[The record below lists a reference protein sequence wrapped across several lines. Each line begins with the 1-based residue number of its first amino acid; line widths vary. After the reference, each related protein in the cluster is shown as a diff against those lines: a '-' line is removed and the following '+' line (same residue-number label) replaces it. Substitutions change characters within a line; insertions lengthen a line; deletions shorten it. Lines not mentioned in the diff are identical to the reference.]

1 MVVSSS
7 GSGNGTAHTN
17 GKLNGHVVSPRR
29 PLKRKRAFW
38 VRAVNLIAR
47 IATWAAI
54 LTILLRCPVSLEAC
68 DDTSPSICKPYFQI
82 RNAITPRVRPYF
94 DRYATPYVNVAKPY
108 YDTLNDNVL
117 KPSRQ
122 YAALYGTPIV
132 NKGQKFAHAQ
142 WKTNGEPQLY
152 RLQTLTK
159 SQYNKSIA
167 PYLTITGTIVG
178 PYYNFAYK
186 HTAQACHDYLLPGYE
201 FSRDCAVYV
210 YDAAAGF
217 TRTTA
222 LPATCWAWGK
232 TNAFLDTAVWP
243 QLRVVYVENVQPQL
257 VRIGERLGRYRTKV
271 NATSQAKAADAPVEI
286 LSSTASIASSFSRPS
301 PQSPST
307 TLSVPP
313 RVEEQESSFSE
324 VAETTA
330 AGAYWK
336 SMEPPSATG
345 IESEKRRVA
354 REIVAHDLATWQIKY
369 TSQAKEGA
377 AAIEEE
383 VDEIS
388 QALMHQSAEITGK
401 EHLNALEE
409 TIVSQVINVKHE
421 IQSIVEVGGGDA
433 EEKAVSA
440 IRAAGAAIKNK
451 AQAVREWREDYDSKL
466 QKAVLEATEAHLHI
480 LDETRNL
487 ALQNIGMKWAW
498 TDGVT
503 YKDWQKYHELKN
515 SLGNWSEELKQLI
528 VTHPTLMEAQELSD
542 QIEDDGM
549 VLAATA
555 AQELARL
562 KEVAHWKIQAND
574 STDNFETD
582 AMQLAAAEVAQRL
595 EDEQNDEPSGTEE
608 QEIGTDDLNMEN
620 LSSVSEISE
629 QPEDNTLI
637 LDPLEL
643 SEAGSEDKDSEAP
656 EVLITVHPTVTVSL
670 AEAGKVLKSSP
681 VIPED
686 IQLGP
691 SSSLVSELKLP
702 DESTSVEET
711 AESPEDESS
720 EDESPEYESPVD
732 ESPENETPRDESPQ
746 DESPVDDTHAYV
758 KPLLFGAAAQ
768 SVADRSPI
776 LDDAESDDTI
786 ASVTSAAQA
795 AYSSAV
801 ALAADRYS
809 SALSVVSAQIQG
821 TSKPVH
827 EQLFSSVSA
836 AYGGAVSAAS
846 QKMNEAVAAASS
858 GIFSAAPSPT
868 KSSNFPDWN
877 KVESIAAQKLKDGR
891 LWAEIQY
898 QSVLIGLGAA
908 TPTPTSNPEKYYEQA
923 KYHYYAGL
931 GLAQD
936 RYSSFL
942 AAASSA
948 WSMSTA
954 TPTPTDFVGSASSLA
969 SVAGKSAASAASVAD
984 DAVKSAYTAASEGV
998 MSVAQDAQDT
1008 IENAA
1013 DAAAEQVV
1021 NIAGAVAGTWDI
1033 VVSRISADVYGQPS
1047 AIGWMEDAT
1056 QSAASI
1062 VAVATDAVTDST
1074 SSASDSAAK
1083 QFDAVNKI
1091 ISELVIGKEPTYS
1104 ESIMSRLNAVYAT
1117 ATSNVVGLASD
1128 ASAAA
1133 SSVGDKVLS
1142 AASQA
1147 TEVVK
1152 DSAQRV
1158 RDEL

>member
-17 GKLNGHVVSPRR
+17 GKLNGHVVSSRR
-29 PLKRKRAFW
+29 SLKRKRAFW
-38 VRAVNLIAR
+38 VWAVNLIAR

-54 LTILLRCPVSLEAC
+54 LTILLRCPASLEAC
-68 DDTSPSICKPYFQI
+68 DDTSPSICKPYFHV

-94 DRYATPYVNVAKPY
+94 DRYAAPYVNVAKPY

-122 YAALYGTPIV
+122 YATLYGTPIV

-167 PYLTITGTIVG
+167 PYLTTTGAIVG
-178 PYYNFAYK
+178 PYYNFAHK

-201 FSRDCAVYV
+201 FTRDCAVYV
-210 YDAAAGF
+210 YNAAAGF
-217 TRTTA
+217 TKTTA

-286 LSSTASIASSFSRPS
+286 PSSTASIASSFSRPS

-354 REIVAHDLATWQIKY
+354 REIVANDLATWQIKY

-383 VDEIS
+383 VDEIA
-388 QALMHQSAEITGK
+388 QALMCKSAQITGK

-409 TIVSQVINVKHE
+409 TIVSEVINVKHK
-421 IQSIVEVGGGDA
+421 IQSIVEVGGSDA
-433 EEKAVSA
+433 EEKTVSA

-466 QKAVLEATEAHLHI
+466 QQAVLEATEAHLHI

-582 AMQLAAAEVAQRL
+582 AMQLAAAEAAQQL

-608 QEIGTDDLNMEN
+608 QEIGTDDVNMESQ
-620 LSSVSEISE
+620 SSVSEVSE
-629 QPEDNTLI
+629 RPEDNTLI
-637 LDPLEL
+637 LDPLGL
-643 SEAGSEDKDSEAP
+643 SEVGSEDKDSETP
-656 EVLITVHPTVTVSL
+656 EVLITIHPTVTVSL
-670 AEAGKVLKSSP
+670 AEAGKLLKSPP
-681 VIPED
+681 VISED
-686 IQLGP
+686 VQLG
-691 SSSLVSELKLP
+691 SSSSHDAELEP
-702 DESTSVEET
+702 PEESTSVEET
-711 AESPEDESS
+711 VELPEDEMS
-720 EDESPEYESPVD
+720 E
-732 ESPENETPRDESPQ
+732 
-746 DESPVDDTHAYV
+746 DESPVDDTHGPV

-776 LDDAESDDTI
+776 LDDTESDDTI

-836 AYGGAVSAAS
+836 AYGGAISAAS

-858 GIFSAAPSPT
+858 GIFTAAPSPT

-936 RYSSFL
+936 RYSSFM

-948 WSMSTA
+948 WSMGTA

-1056 QSAASI
+1056 QSAASV
-1062 VAVATDAVTDST
+1062 VAVATDAVTDSA

-1104 ESIMSRLNAVYAT
+1104 ESIMSRLSAVYAT

>member
-17 GKLNGHVVSPRR
+17 GKLNGHVVSPRK
-29 PLKRKRAFW
+29 PLKHKRAFW

-68 DDTSPSICKPYFQI
+68 DDTSPSICKPYFHV

-94 DRYATPYVNVAKPY
+94 DRYAAPYVNVAKPY

-117 KPSRQ
+117 KPSRR

-159 SQYNKSIA
+159 SQYDKSIA
-167 PYLTITGTIVG
+167 PYLTTTGAIVG
-178 PYYNFAYK
+178 PYYNFAHK

-201 FSRDCAVYV
+201 FTRDCAVYV
-210 YDAAAGF
+210 YDATAGF
-217 TRTTA
+217 AKTTA

-286 LSSTASIASSFSRPS
+286 PS

-307 TLSVPP
+307 TLLIPP

-330 AGAYWK
+330 AGAYWN

-354 REIVAHDLATWQIKY
+354 RGIVANDLATWQIKY
-369 TSQAKEGA
+369 TSQAEEGA

-383 VDEIS
+383 VDEIA
-388 QALMHQSAEITGK
+388 QALMCQSAQITGK
-401 EHLNALEE
+401 EHLQALEE
-409 TIVSQVINVKHE
+409 TIVSEVINVKHK
-421 IQSIVEVGGGDA
+421 IQSIVEVGSSDA
-433 EEKAVSA
+433 EEKTVSA

-466 QKAVLEATEAHLHI
+466 QKAVLEAAEAHLHI

-528 VTHPTLMEAQELSD
+528 VTHPTLIEAQELSD

-562 KEVAHWKIQAND
+562 KDVAHWKIQAND

-582 AMQLAAAEVAQRL
+582 AMQLAAAEAAQQL

-608 QEIGTDDLNMEN
+608 QEIGTDDFNMKSQ
-620 LSSVSEISE
+620 SSVSEVSE
-629 QPEDNTLI
+629 RPEDNTFI

-643 SEAGSEDKDSEAP
+643 SEAGSEDKDSETP
-656 EVLITVHPTVTVSL
+656 EVLITVHPIVTVSL
-670 AEAGKVLKSSP
+670 AEAGKLLKSSP
-681 VIPED
+681 I
-686 IQLGP
+686 
-691 SSSLVSELKLP
+691 
-702 DESTSVEET
+702 
-711 AESPEDESS
+711 
-720 EDESPEYESPVD
+720 
-732 ESPENETPRDESPQ
+732 
-746 DESPVDDTHAYV
+746 
-758 KPLLFGAAAQ
+758 
-768 SVADRSPI
+768 
-776 LDDAESDDTI
+776 
-786 ASVTSAAQA
+786 
-795 AYSSAV
+795 YSSG
-801 ALAADRYS
+801 R
-809 SALSVVSAQIQG
+809 
-821 TSKPVH
+821 
-827 EQLFSSVSA
+827 VSA
-836 AYGGAVSAAS
+836 A
-846 QKMNEAVAAASS
+846 
-858 GIFSAAPSPT
+858 
-868 KSSNFPDWN
+868 FPN
-877 KVESIAAQKLKDGR
+877 
-891 LWAEIQY
+891 
-898 QSVLIGLGAA
+898 
-908 TPTPTSNPEKYYEQA
+908 
-923 KYHYYAGL
+923 
-931 GLAQD
+931 
-936 RYSSFL
+936 
-942 AAASSA
+942 
-948 WSMSTA
+948 
-954 TPTPTDFVGSASSLA
+954 
-969 SVAGKSAASAASVAD
+969 
-984 DAVKSAYTAASEGV
+984 
-998 MSVAQDAQDT
+998 
-1008 IENAA
+1008 
-1013 DAAAEQVV
+1013 
-1021 NIAGAVAGTWDI
+1021 
-1033 VVSRISADVYGQPS
+1033 
-1047 AIGWMEDAT
+1047 
-1056 QSAASI
+1056 
-1062 VAVATDAVTDST
+1062 
-1074 SSASDSAAK
+1074 
-1083 QFDAVNKI
+1083 
-1091 ISELVIGKEPTYS
+1091 
-1104 ESIMSRLNAVYAT
+1104 
-1117 ATSNVVGLASD
+1117 
-1128 ASAAA
+1128 
-1133 SSVGDKVLS
+1133 
-1142 AASQA
+1142 
-1147 TEVVK
+1147 
-1152 DSAQRV
+1152 
-1158 RDEL
+1158 

>member
-17 GKLNGHVVSPRR
+17 GKLKGHVVSPRKL
-29 PLKRKRAFW
+29 LKHKRAFW

-68 DDTSPSICKPYFQI
+68 DDTSPSICKPYFHV

-94 DRYATPYVNVAKPY
+94 DRYAAPYVNVAKPY

-132 NKGQKFAHAQ
+132 NKGQKFTHAQ

-159 SQYNKSIA
+159 SQYDKSIA
-167 PYLTITGTIVG
+167 PYLTTTGAIVG
-178 PYYNFAYK
+178 PYYNFAHK

-201 FSRDCAVYV
+201 FTRDCAVYV

-217 TRTTA
+217 AKTTA

-232 TNAFLDTAVWP
+232 SNAFLDTAVWP

-257 VRIGERLGRYRTKV
+257 VRIGERLGRYRTKD

-286 LSSTASIASSFSRPS
+286 PSSTASIASSFSRPS

-313 RVEEQESSFSE
+313 QVEEHESSFSV

-330 AGAYWK
+330 AGAYWN

-354 REIVAHDLATWQIKY
+354 RGIVANDLATWQIKY
-369 TSQAKEGA
+369 TSQAEEGA

-383 VDEIS
+383 VDEIA
-388 QALMHQSAEITGK
+388 QALMCQSAQITGK
-401 EHLNALEE
+401 EHLKALEE
-409 TIVSQVINVKHE
+409 TIVSEVINVKHK
-421 IQSIVEVGGGDA
+421 IQSIVEVGGNDA
-433 EEKAVSA
+433 EEKTVSA

-528 VTHPTLMEAQELSD
+528 VTHPTLIEAQELSD

-562 KEVAHWKIQAND
+562 KDVTHWKIQAND

-582 AMQLAAAEVAQRL
+582 AMQLAAAEAAKQL

-608 QEIGTDDLNMEN
+608 QEIGTDDFNMKSQ
-620 LSSVSEISE
+620 SSVSEVSE
-629 QPEDNTLI
+629 RPEDNTFI

-643 SEAGSEDKDSEAP
+643 SEAGSEDKDSETP

-670 AEAGKVLKSSP
+670 AEAGKLLKSSP
-681 VIPED
+681 DISED
-686 IQLGP
+686 LQLG
-691 SSSLVSELKLP
+691 SSSSYVSELELP
-702 DESTSVEET
+702 EESTSVEDT
-711 AESPEDESS
+711 AESPEDETL
-720 EDESPEYESPVD
+720 VD
-732 ESPENETPRDESPQ
+732 ESLVD
-746 DESPVDDTHAYV
+746 DSPVDDTHGSV
-758 KPLLFGAAAQ
+758 KPPLFGAAAQ

-776 LDDAESDDTI
+776 LDEAESDDTI

-846 QKMNEAVAAASS
+846 QKLNEAVAAASS

-868 KSSNFPDWN
+868 KSSNLPDWN

-936 RYSSFL
+936 RYSSFM

-984 DAVKSAYTAASEGV
+984 DAVKSAYTAASESV
-998 MSVAQDAQDT
+998 MSIAQDAQDT

-1062 VAVATDAVTDST
+1062 VAVATDAVTDSA

-1104 ESIMSRLNAVYAT
+1104 ESIMSRLSAVYAT
-1117 ATSNVVGLASD
+1117 ATSNVAGLASD